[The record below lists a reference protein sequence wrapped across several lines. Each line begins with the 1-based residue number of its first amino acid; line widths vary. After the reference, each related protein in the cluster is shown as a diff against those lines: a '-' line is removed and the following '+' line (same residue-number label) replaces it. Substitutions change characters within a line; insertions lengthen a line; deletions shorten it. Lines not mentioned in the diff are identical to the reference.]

1 MPSVIDIFK
10 HEVKALNNKKQ
21 EIIFSII
28 GLHTQLLF
36 AIEKQLKRLQSLDLN
51 QFVDELEYYEY
62 EDLDDNIL
70 EDLGF
75 NRFDDQ
81 IPDYVCEY
89 ATVIRRELNYTTS
102 ITGIGTAIDELRNL
116 LATESI
122 PTFQELNELSGLELE
137 ILCERLFTLIKQFE
151 KYYSSVGVL
160 QNKDCSNTDY
170 MKLEQNRDF
179 RMWMEQLS
187 LIL

>member
-10 HEVKALNNKKQ
+10 HEVKDLNNKKQ

-36 AIEKQLKRLQSLDLN
+36 AVEQQLKRLQSLDLN
-51 QFVDELEYYEY
+51 QFADELEYYEY

-75 NRFDDQ
+75 NRFDDP
-81 IPDYVCEY
+81 IPEYVREY
-89 ATVIRRELNYTTS
+89 ATVIRRELNYATS

-116 LATESI
+116 IAAEST

-137 ILCERLFTLIKQFE
+137 ILCEQLFTLIKQFE

-160 QNKDCSNTDY
+160 QKKVWSKTDS
-170 MKLEQNRDF
+170 MKLEQNQDF
-179 RMWMEQLS
+179 RLWIEQLP